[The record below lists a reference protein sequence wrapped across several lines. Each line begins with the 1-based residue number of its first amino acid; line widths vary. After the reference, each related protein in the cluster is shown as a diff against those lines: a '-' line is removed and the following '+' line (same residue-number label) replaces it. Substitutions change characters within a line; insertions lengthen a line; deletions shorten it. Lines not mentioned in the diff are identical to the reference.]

1 MNSKIKMSKK
11 MSINLK
17 NRRMSKINKNK
28 MYNTKSG
35 TVIEEKMNGMNHNQ
49 IRIITQ
55 TSIKRNKRSKAS
67 WEIINPTPS
76 PIFKKINQWSLPH
89 SLNKNPNN
97 LNLQENLTWLS
108 KSTWK
113 NQIFPTIKIFK
124 NLKKRKFFNS
134 KEKDFKESKTTV
146 NVN

>member
-1 MNSKIKMSKK
+1 MKINKK
-11 MSINLK
+11 ISINLR
-17 NRRMSKINKNK
+17 NRTMSKINKNK

-35 TVIEEKMNGMNHNQ
+35 TVIEEITNGMSHNQ
-49 IRIITQ
+49 IQTIIQ

-67 WEIINPTPS
+67 LEIINPIQS
-76 PIFKKINQWSLPH
+76 PIFKKINQWYLPH
-89 SLNKNPNN
+89 SLNKNSNN

-113 NQIFPTIKIFK
+113 SQIFPTIKTFK
-124 NLKKRKFFNS
+124 NLKKRKSFNS